1 MWLLLVR
8 RRVSLCHR
16 GSPRAPAS
24 GGATAAVCM
33 QVRETEQAR
42 GGRHAR
48 VGPRGL
54 GSGMG
59 AGRGRRV
66 RLVRTLVHC
75 PTSSPNRT
83 PGASKSVLNVRI
95 KCKCILGFFYNDTF
109 MYLFRCRLRCKFV
122 EFLCTMLF

>member
-83 PGASKSVLNVRI
+83 PGASKSVLKI
-95 KCKCILGFFYNDTF
+95 
-109 MYLFRCRLRCKFV
+109 
-122 EFLCTMLF
+122 